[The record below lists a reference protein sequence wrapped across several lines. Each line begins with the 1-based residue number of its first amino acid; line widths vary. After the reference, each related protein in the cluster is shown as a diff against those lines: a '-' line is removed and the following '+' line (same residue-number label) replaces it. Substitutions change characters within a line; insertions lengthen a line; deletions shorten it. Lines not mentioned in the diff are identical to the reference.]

1 MSRSIPE
8 NERKRRQ
15 LATIREPRTPR
26 ILIVTPQPFYE
37 DRGTPIAV
45 RYVARALSELGVD
58 ADILAFPVGEDVQ
71 LPHIRVRR
79 CANPLRLRSVPIGFS
94 WRKVVMDLSLWH
106 SFEHLIATRRYDM
119 VHAVEDAAY
128 IAALLCPAYG
138 QPFIYDMASA
148 IPMELQRKALFR
160 NALARRFIEAAE
172 RRVFERACHVVC
184 SAGLADYVHARSPDV
199 PVSEWSFPA
208 QTETAD
214 AAQVAALRRNLHI
227 PARNRVLLY
236 CGNFASYQGVE
247 LLVNAFRL
255 ARRRNPQLSLVC
267 VGATPPEIRDWKSRF
282 DSQGLERVHLV
293 ERQRRDKIPT
303 YLGMADCLVSPR
315 IAGRNLPLKLFDYM
329 ATGKPIIATRGNAHQ
344 PLLDEGRA
352 MLSDPTPEGL
362 AETIVKTFE
371 SPSEARAVGGRAR
384 RYAAQNLNWEGFV
397 SSVSGIYRSALHDP
411 LCDHWFSPAALH

>member
-1 MSRSIPE
+1 LSKSKPE
-8 NERKRRQ
+8 FARDRRNS
-15 LATIREPRTPR
+15 ATDRRPRAAR

-45 RYVARALSELGVD
+45 RYVARALSELGVETE
-58 ADILAFPVGEDVQ
+58 ILAFPVGEDVQ
-71 LPHIRVRR
+71 LPHIRIRR
-79 CANPLRLRSVPIGFS
+79 CGNPLRLRSVPIGFS
-94 WRKVVMDLSLWH
+94 WRKVVMDLSLAH
-106 SFEHLIATRRYDM
+106 SFEHLLATRRYDM

-148 IPMELQRKALFR
+148 IPVELQRTALFR
-160 NALARRFIEAAE
+160 NALARRLAEAAQ
-172 RRVFERACHVVC
+172 RRVFERASHVVC
-184 SAGLADYVHARSPDV
+184 SAGLAQYVHARSPDV

-208 QTETAD
+208 QTEPAD
-214 AAQVAALRRNLHI
+214 AEQVAALKRNLHI
-227 PARNRVLLY
+227 PSWHRVLLY
-236 CGNFASYQGVE
+236 CGNFASYQGVD

-267 VGATPPEIRDWKSRF
+267 VGATEPEIRDWKSRF
-282 DSQGLERVHLV
+282 DSRGLERVHLV
-293 ERQRRDKIPT
+293 ERQRRDRIPA

-315 IAGRNLPLKLFDYM
+315 IAGNNLPLKLFDYM

-362 AETIVKTFE
+362 AETIVRTFE
-371 SPSEARAVGGRAR
+371 SPSEARAVGSRAR
-384 RYAAQNLNWEGFV
+384 RYAVQNLNWEGFV
-397 SSVSGIYRSALHDP
+397 RFVSGIYRDALGDP
-411 LCDHWFSPAALH
+411 LGGHRFSPAALQ